1 MIFSFDSNS
10 YEIRQCI
17 NIQLI
22 FRLHSK
28 TGCIFVQ
35 TETKTRV
42 RTMIGK
48 DTTKSLDKES
58 VLTKVRET
66 KVLFVRLQFVDILGM
81 PKNIVIPVSGL
92 ESALDEGVPFDAS
105 SIAGYATIEESD
117 KIAKP
122 DPASFVILPESVE
135 QRRTAKLNCDIYE
148 PSGKRFEGDVK
159 YVLEKIVQ
167 KATKLG
173 YIYNTGPECE
183 FFLFKKNGGDST
195 VIPNDT
201 AGYFDLSHRDLA
213 EGVRADI
220 SLALE
225 DMGIQPYTA
234 HHECADGQQEINFY
248 YADAITTADRVITLK
263 YITKVIATKHNLHA
277 SFMPKPLFGQCGSGM
292 HTHQSLFAFDGSNAF
307 YDPADKNQLSP
318 IAYHFIA
325 GLLKYIKE
333 LSGVL
338 NQTVNSYK
346 RLVPGYEAPTYISW
360 ANQNRSALI
369 RIPSKR
375 GHSTRCELRNP
386 DVSCN
391 PYLAFSVMLA
401 AGLKGIEE
409 KLEAPAPVEKN
420 IYALTEDERRN
431 YGIEQLPESLGHA
444 IAVMSKSELVR
455 ETLGDHIFENLLHV
469 KRKEWDAYRLQVTKW
484 EIDSYLPIL

>member
-1 MIFSFDSNS
+1 MLGTYVMESWN
-10 YEIRQCI
+10 
-17 NIQLI
+17 
-22 FRLHSK
+22 
-28 TGCIFVQ
+28 
-35 TETKTRV
+35 
-42 RTMIGK
+42 
-48 DTTKSLDKES
+48 KES
-58 VLTKVRET
+58 ILASVRNE
-66 KVLFVRLQFVDILGM
+66 KVLFVRLQFIDILGM
-81 PKNIVIPVSGL
+81 PKNIIIPVSGL
-92 ESALDEGVPFDAS
+92 ESAIDDGVPFDAS

-122 DPASFVILPESVE
+122 DPSSFVILPENVE
-135 QRRTAKLNCDIYE
+135 QRKTAKLNCDIFE
-148 PSGKRFEGDVK
+148 PNGKRFEGDVK
-159 YVLEKIVQ
+159 YILEKMMQ
-167 KATKLG
+167 KAEKLG
-173 YIYNTGPECE
+173 YIFNTGPECE
-183 FFLFKKNGGDST
+183 FFLFKKDGDNST

-220 SLALE
+220 TLALE
-225 DMGIQPYTA
+225 QVGIQPYTA

-292 HTHQSLFAFDGSNAF
+292 HTHQSLFTLDGSNAF
-307 YDPADKNQLSP
+307 SDSNDTNGLSP
-318 IAYHFIA
+318 VAYHYIA

-346 RLVPGYEAPTYISW
+346 RLVPGYEAPTYIAW
-360 ANQNRSALI
+360 ANRNRSALI

-375 GHSTRCELRNP
+375 GKSARCELRNP

-391 PYLAFSVMLA
+391 PYLAFSLMLA
-401 AGLKGIEE
+401 AGLRGIKD

-420 IYALTEDERRN
+420 IYALSEEERQQ

-444 IAVMSKSELVR
+444 LALMSKSELVR
-455 ETLGDHIFENLLHV
+455 ETLGDHVFENLLHV
-469 KRKEWDAYRLQVTKW
+469 KRKEWDAYRLHVTKW
-484 EIDSYLPIL
+484 ELENYLPIL

>member
-1 MIFSFDSNS
+1 M
-10 YEIRQCI
+10 E
-17 NIQLI
+17 
-22 FRLHSK
+22 
-28 TGCIFVQ
+28 
-35 TETKTRV
+35 TETTS
-42 RTMIGK
+42 
-48 DTTKSLDKES
+48 KSNVIYLDPETVIAKA
-58 VLTKVRET
+58 REE

-92 ESALDEGVPFDAS
+92 EDALKEGVPFDAS

-135 QRRTAKLNCDIYE
+135 QRKTAKLNCDIFE
-148 PSGKRFEGDVK
+148 PNGKRFDGDVK
-159 YVLEKIVQ
+159 FILEKMVD
-167 KATKLG
+167 KAAKLG

-183 FFLFKKNGGDST
+183 FFLFKKDGENST
-195 VIPNDT
+195 ATPNDT

-225 DMGIQPYTA
+225 EVGIHPYTA
-234 HHECADGQQEINFY
+234 HHECADGQQEINFH

-277 SFMPKPLFGQCGSGM
+277 SFMPKPLYGQCGSGM
-292 HTHQSLFAFDGSNAF
+292 HTHQSFFTLDGNNAF
-307 YDPADKNQLSP
+307 YDPQDKNQLSP
-318 IAYHFIA
+318 VAYHFIA

-360 ANQNRSALI
+360 ANRNRSALI

-375 GHSTRCELRNP
+375 GNGTRCELRNP

-420 IYALTEDERRN
+420 IYALTETEREK

-444 IAVMSKSELVR
+444 LALMSKSELVR
-455 ETLGDHIFENLLHV
+455 ETLGDHVFENLLHV
-469 KRKEWDAYRLQVTKW
+469 KRREWEAYQMQVTKW
-484 EIDSYLPIL
+484 EIDSYLPVL

>member
-1 MIFSFDSNS
+1 MISAHTLKLWN
-10 YEIRQCI
+10 
-17 NIQLI
+17 
-22 FRLHSK
+22 
-28 TGCIFVQ
+28 
-35 TETKTRV
+35 
-42 RTMIGK
+42 
-48 DTTKSLDKES
+48 KES
-58 VLTKVRET
+58 VLEKAQESN
-66 KVLFVRLQFVDILGM
+66 VLFVRLQFVDILGT
-81 PKNIVIPVSGL
+81 PKNIVIPASGL
-92 ESALDEGVPFDAS
+92 ESALDDGVPFDAS

-117 KIAKP
+117 KIARP

-135 QRRTAKLNCDIYE
+135 QRKTAKLNCDIFE
-148 PSGKRFEGDVK
+148 PNGKRFEGDVK
-159 YVLEKIVQ
+159 YVLEKIMQ
-167 KATKLG
+167 KAVQFG

-183 FFLFKKNGGDST
+183 FFLFKKNADNSS

-225 DMGIQPYTA
+225 EVGIKPYTA
-234 HHECADGQQEINFY
+234 HHECADGQQEINFQ

-277 SFMPKPLFGQCGSGM
+277 SFMPKPLYGQCGSGM
-292 HTHQSLFAFDGSNAF
+292 HTHQSLFTLDGINAF
-307 YDPADKNQLSP
+307 YDPNDPNGLSLL
-318 IAYHFIA
+318 AYHFIA

-333 LSGVL
+333 LSCVL

-346 RLVPGYEAPTYISW
+346 RLVPGYEAPTYIAW

-375 GHSTRCELRNP
+375 GVSTRCELRNL

-401 AGLKGIEE
+401 AGLRGVEDN
-409 KLEAPAPVEKN
+409 LEPPAPIEKN
-420 IYALTEDERRN
+420 IYALTEVERRK
-431 YGIEQLPESLGHA
+431 YGIEELPDSLGHA
-444 IAVMSKSELVR
+444 LMVMSKSDLVK
-455 ETLGDHIFENLLHV
+455 ETLGEHIFENLLHV

-484 EIDSYLPIL
+484 ELENYLPIL

>member
-1 MIFSFDSNS
+1 
-10 YEIRQCI
+10 
-17 NIQLI
+17 
-22 FRLHSK
+22 
-28 TGCIFVQ
+28 
-35 TETKTRV
+35 V
-42 RTMIGK
+42 RELKGNNTV
-48 DTTKSLDKES
+48 KSWDKES
-58 VLTKVRET
+58 VLAMVRDT
-66 KVLFVRLQFVDILGM
+66 KVLFVRLQFIDILGV

-117 KIAKP
+117 KLAKP

-135 QRRTAKLNCDIYE
+135 QRKTAKLNCDIFE
-148 PSGKRFEGDVK
+148 PNGKRFEGDVK
-159 YVLEKIVQ
+159 YILEKMVE
-167 KATKLG
+167 KAAKLG

-183 FFLFKKNGGDST
+183 FFLFKKNGEDST
-195 VIPNDT
+195 ITPNDT

-225 DMGIQPYTA
+225 EVGIQPYTA

-277 SFMPKPLFGQCGSGM
+277 SFMPKPLYGQCGSGM
-292 HTHQSLFAFDGSNAF
+292 HTHQSLFTMDGTNAF
-307 YDPADKNQLSP
+307 HDPNDKNELSLV
-318 IAYHFIA
+318 AYHFIA

-375 GHSTRCELRNP
+375 GKSTRCELRNP

-401 AGLKGIEE
+401 AGLKGIED

-420 IYALTEDERRN
+420 IYMLTEKERQE

-444 IAVMSKSELVR
+444 IAVMSKSQLVR

-484 EIDSYLPIL
+484 ELDTYLPVL

>member
-1 MIFSFDSNS
+1 
-10 YEIRQCI
+10 
-17 NIQLI
+17 
-22 FRLHSK
+22 
-28 TGCIFVQ
+28 
-35 TETKTRV
+35 
-42 RTMIGK
+42 MIGIQEL
-48 DTTKSLDKES
+48 KSLNKDS
-58 VLTKVRET
+58 VLTMVREN
-66 KVLFVRLQFVDILGM
+66 KVFFVRLQFVDILGM
-81 PKNIVIPVSGL
+81 PKNIVIPVNGL

-105 SIAGYATIEESD
+105 SIAGYSTIEESD

-122 DPASFVILPESVE
+122 DPASFVILPTSVE
-135 QRRTAKLNCDIYE
+135 QRKTAKLNCDIYE
-148 PSGKRFEGDVK
+148 PNGKRFEGDVK
-159 YVLEKIVQ
+159 YILEKMVE
-167 KATKLG
+167 KADRLG

-183 FFLFKKNGGDST
+183 FFLFKKDGENST
-195 VIPNDT
+195 ITPNDT

-225 DMGIQPYTA
+225 EMGIQPYTA
-234 HHECADGQQEINFY
+234 HHECADGQQEINFH
-248 YADAITTADRVITLK
+248 YADAVTTADRVITLK
-263 YITKVIATKHNLHA
+263 YITKVIATKHNFHA

-292 HTHQSLFAFDGSNAF
+292 HTHLSLFTRDGSNAF
-307 YDPADKNQLSP
+307 YDPIDKNKLSP
-318 IAYHFIA
+318 VAYHFIA
-325 GLLKYIKE
+325 GLLKYIRE
-333 LSGVL
+333 LCLVL

-375 GHSTRCELRNP
+375 GISTRCELRNP
-386 DVSCN
+386 DVACN

-420 IYALTEDERRN
+420 IYMLSDEEYEQ

-444 IAVMSKSELVR
+444 IAVMSKSQLVR

-469 KRKEWDAYRLQVTKW
+469 KRKEWDTYRLQVTKW
-484 EIDSYLPIL
+484 ELDSYLPIL

>member
-1 MIFSFDSNS
+1 LKEN
-10 YEIRQCI
+10 
-17 NIQLI
+17 
-22 FRLHSK
+22 
-28 TGCIFVQ
+28 
-35 TETKTRV
+35 
-42 RTMIGK
+42 
-48 DTTKSLDKES
+48 DTVKSWDKES
-58 VLTKVRET
+58 ILAMVRDT
-66 KVLFVRLQFVDILGM
+66 KVLFVRLQFIDILGV

-117 KIAKP
+117 KLAKP

-135 QRRTAKLNCDIYE
+135 QRKTAKLNCDIFE
-148 PSGKRFEGDVK
+148 PNGKRFEGDVK
-159 YVLEKIVQ
+159 YILEKMVE
-167 KATKLG
+167 KAAKLG

-183 FFLFKKNGGDST
+183 FFLFKKNGEDST
-195 VIPNDT
+195 ITPNDT

-225 DMGIQPYTA
+225 EVGIQPYTA

-277 SFMPKPLFGQCGSGM
+277 SFMPKPLYGQCGSGM
-292 HTHQSLFAFDGSNAF
+292 HTHQSLFTMDGTNAF
-307 YDPADKNQLSP
+307 HDPNDKNELSLV
-318 IAYHFIA
+318 AYHFIA

-375 GHSTRCELRNP
+375 GKSTRCELRNP

-401 AGLKGIEE
+401 AGLKGIED

-420 IYALTEDERRN
+420 IYMLTEKERQE

-444 IAVMSKSELVR
+444 IAVMSKSQLVR

-484 EIDSYLPIL
+484 ELDTYLPVL

>member
-1 MIFSFDSNS
+1 VRD
-10 YEIRQCI
+10 
-17 NIQLI
+17 LI
-22 FRLHSK
+22 ENNNMK
-28 TGCIFVQ
+28 TLN
-35 TETKTRV
+35 T
-42 RTMIGK
+42 
-48 DTTKSLDKES
+48 ES
-58 VLTKVRET
+58 VLAMVRES
-66 KVLFVRLQFVDILGM
+66 KVLFIRLQFIDILGM
-81 PKNIVIPVSGL
+81 PKNIVIPVNGL
-92 ESALDEGVPFDAS
+92 ETALDEGVPFDAS

-135 QRRTAKLNCDIYE
+135 QRKTAKLNCDIFE
-148 PSGKRFEGDVK
+148 PNGKRFEGDVK
-159 YVLEKIVQ
+159 YVLEKMVK
-167 KATKLG
+167 KALQLG

-183 FFLFKKNGGDST
+183 FFLFKKNGENST
-195 VIPNDT
+195 VTPNDT

-225 DMGIQPYTA
+225 QVGIQPYTA

-263 YITKVIATKHNLHA
+263 YITKVIAMKHNLHA
-277 SFMPKPLFGQCGSGM
+277 SFMPKPLYGQCGSGM
-292 HTHQSLFAFDGSNAF
+292 HTHQSLFAMDGTNAF
-307 YDPADKNQLSP
+307 YDPSDKNELSP
-318 IAYHFIA
+318 VAYHFIA

-338 NQTVNSYK
+338 NPTVNSYK

-375 GHSTRCELRNP
+375 GKGTRCELRNP

-401 AGLKGIEE
+401 AGLKGIED
-409 KLEAPAPVEKN
+409 KLEAPEPVEKN
-420 IYALTEDERRN
+420 IYALSEEDRQK

-444 IAVMSKSELVR
+444 IDVMSKSELVR
-455 ETLGDHIFENLLHV
+455 ETLGDHIFENMLHV
-469 KRKEWDAYRLQVTKW
+469 KRKEWDSYRLQVTKW
-484 EIDSYLPIL
+484 EVEHYLPIL